1 MTCSNLKYSNLE
13 EYSDLLAKNAQ
24 KASKT
29 LRTLPGE
36 KRSSVLNRVAQL
48 LRDRKPEILAANKID
63 LEAAA
68 GKLDDAKM
76 DRLTLNDARIEAMA
90 KGAEEIAAFTDP
102 LNRILESREL
112 KNGIKIS
119 RVAVPIGSVFFI
131 FESRPNVTI
140 DGACLCFK
148 AGNAVILRGGKESLN
163 SAKCLAGIFH
173 KA

>member
-1 MTCSNLKYSNLE
+1 MTKNYSNLD
-13 EYSDLLAKNAQ
+13 EYSDLLAKNAK
-24 KASKT
+24 KASKN
-29 LRTLPGE
+29 LRTLSGE
-36 KRSSVLNRVAQL
+36 KRSAVLNLVAKL
-48 LRDRKPEILAANKID
+48 LRVHKPEILAANKLD

-102 LNRILESREL
+102 LNRVLESREL

-131 FESRPNVTI
+131 FDSRPYVAI
-140 DGACLCFK
+140 AGACLCF
-148 AGNAVILRGGKESLN
+148 
-163 SAKCLAGIFH
+163 
-173 KA
+173 